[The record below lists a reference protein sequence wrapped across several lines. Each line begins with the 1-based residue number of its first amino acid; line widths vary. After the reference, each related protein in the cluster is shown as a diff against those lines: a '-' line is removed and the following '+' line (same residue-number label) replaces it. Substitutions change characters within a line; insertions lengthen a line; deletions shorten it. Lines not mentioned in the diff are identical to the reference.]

1 MQVRKDQK
9 GLNTTKDRDGDSKIS
24 EASSSRVNLETEKKN
39 FLDITALIRSI
50 QRAEGH
56 TDCFRKGI
64 IDCDQFICKWRYI
77 CVEGKHVLNEE

>member
-9 GLNTTKDRDGDSKIS
+9 GLDTSKDRDEDSKIS
-24 EASSSRVNLETEKKN
+24 EASSSECNLETVKKN

-64 IDCDQFICKWRYI
+64 IDCDEFICKWRYI
-77 CVEGKHVLNEE
+77 CLEGKHVLNK